1 MQIAAEVCSWVIGDD
16 DLLVHPQVIS
26 GPKA

>member
-16 DLLVHPQVIS
+16 DLLAHPQVIS